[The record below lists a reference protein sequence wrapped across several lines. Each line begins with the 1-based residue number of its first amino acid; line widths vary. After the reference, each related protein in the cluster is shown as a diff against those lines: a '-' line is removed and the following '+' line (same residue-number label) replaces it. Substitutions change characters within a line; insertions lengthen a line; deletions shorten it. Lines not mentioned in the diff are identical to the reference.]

1 MIALG
6 PPKFIPSG
14 AGFKA
19 PYSLNFAA
27 DLSYLV
33 SLSGEIQGSGI
44 QVKTL
49 EIDNTANGS
58 DCRINL
64 RGRDVFVP
72 PYSLVR
78 VNCGESPDAIIVGG
92 SASAKVT
99 ANLLTYFLP
108 EETRI
113 KKVQNVGGFPPIG
126 ASQNLVSIS
135 SNNNPIKVFSIGD
148 PVTNFVDLTNSAS
161 SAANLAWGFDS
172 NCSMGTLAPGSSYR
186 ISMTCETNEL
196 WVKFTGGSGSGGGTY
211 TAIGG

>member
-1 MIALG
+1 MVALG

-14 AGFKA
+14 SGFKA
-19 PYSLNFAA
+19 SYSLNFAA

-33 SLSGEIQGSGI
+33 SLSGDVQGSGI

-58 DCRINL
+58 ECRINL

-72 PYSLVR
+72 PYSLAR

-99 ANLLTYFLP
+99 ANLLTYFLA

-126 ASQNLVSIS
+126 IAQNQITIS
-135 SNNNPIKVFSIGD
+135 TNNPIKVFSIGD
-148 PVTNFVDLTNSAS
+148 PVSNYVDLTNSAS
-161 SAANLAWGFDS
+161 SAANLGWGFDS
-172 NCSMGTLAPGSSYR
+172 TCSMGTLAPGSSYR
-186 ISMTCETNEL
+186 ISMTCETSEL
-196 WVKFTGGSGSGGGTY
+196 WVKFTGGAGGGGGTY